1 MSHELTQEELDY
13 RSRQLNHEDVIG
25 QMMLDN
31 HSDQLNPNNSRYANN
46 DDDWDDYYD
55 GNQNDD
61 DDFWV
66 GGFMYS
72 DEY

>member
-1 MSHELTQEELDY
+1 
-13 RSRQLNHEDVIG
+13 
-25 QMMLDN
+25 MMLDN